1 MLEKDKNSKFSYQIL
16 QTFVNYVWPQNTWFL
31 LIQNIFKIFVK
42 QNVICLKG
50 TNSSKYTISLCVPL
64 ILKFLANNH
73 RFQVHV
79 LSSFIYWAYPSLYN
93 TIFHNIHMRVF
104 TEYAID
110 LHQKF
115 QIYEKK
121 YFD

>member
-1 MLEKDKNSKFSYQIL
+1 MLEKDKNSKFSHQIL
-16 QTFVNYVWPQNTWFL
+16 QTFVNNVWPQNTWFL

-50 TNSSKYTISLCVPL
+50 TNNSKYAISLCVPL

-79 LSSFIYWAYPSLYN
+79 LSSFIY
-93 TIFHNIHMRVF
+93 
-104 TEYAID
+104 
-110 LHQKF
+110 
-115 QIYEKK
+115 
-121 YFD
+121 